1 MIERSR
7 TTDLIL
13 TSIRIFVAKPH
24 KLQYE
29 IKLSRH
35 VLKLQVYTILKS
47 CRLDCMWVLSACWS
61 TMLLQHHGVCWSAA
75 TDKICELN
83 AIFYSTLPK
92 DFELLN
98 FLLRCFLPDRCLST
112 THPMLSEVIRK
123 VSGHRARPQHR
134 STSFYFHGANC
145 IVSSILLPAVFYIIQ
160 TKHLS
165 HRAGSKSFIYLHSP
179 RLSSFSF

>member
-1 MIERSR
+1 M
-7 TTDLIL
+7 
-13 TSIRIFVAKPH
+13 
-24 KLQYE
+24 
-29 IKLSRH
+29 KLSSPDMF
-35 VLKLQVYTILKS
+35 LS
-47 CRLDCMWVLSACWS
+47 CRFTPSSNRAGWTACEFLVPARALSSFS
-61 TMLLQHHGVCWSAA
+61 TMGSAA
-75 TDKICELN
+75 IDKICELN

-123 VSGHRARPQHR
+123 VSRHRTRSQHR

-145 IVSSILLPAVFYIIQ
+145 IVGSILLPAVFYIIQ

-165 HRAGSKSFIYLHSP
+165 HRAGSKSFIYLHSL
-179 RLSSFSF
+179 RSSSFSF